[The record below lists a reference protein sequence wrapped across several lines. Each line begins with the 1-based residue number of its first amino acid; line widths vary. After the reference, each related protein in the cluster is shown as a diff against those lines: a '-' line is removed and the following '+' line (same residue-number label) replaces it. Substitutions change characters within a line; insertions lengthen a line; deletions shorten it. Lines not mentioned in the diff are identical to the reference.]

1 MISKLK
7 SFGLAFWR
15 IFTFSWENSK
25 ATLLLKPALYLLA
38 IIIAAYKNDIK
49 LLIFLGFIC
58 VILDILLNTFES
70 KKFEEKVNKTENEK
84 IDLQKKVD
92 CLEDEVEVQGQL
104 LENHLNAFLVF
115 LFNQLRFKRTERIS
129 VYVRD
134 DKKFRIVGR
143 YSSHPDYSEK
153 GRESYEGDKGF
164 ISKCWR
170 GDSED
175 FIKILPSYE
184 DDRDRYYE
192 EQSKVGYLSEEIDKL
207 SMKPSLFYVLNISKT
222 NAPSIGVLVI
232 ESKNSGLDR
241 YASYDVGDEEEGMRK
256 RLSKELEK
264 YCQYLYDIMDTKR
277 IQK

>member
-7 SFGLAFWR
+7 AFGLAFWKYF
-15 IFTFSWENSK
+15 IFSWENSK
-25 ATLLLKPALYLLA
+25 ATLLLKPALYLVT
-38 IIIAAYKNDIK
+38 IIIAAFKSDIK
-49 LLIFLGFIC
+49 LLILFGFIC
-58 VILDILLNTFES
+58 VVLDILLNTFES
-70 KKFEEKVNKTENEK
+70 KTFEEKVNKIEK
-84 IDLQKKVD
+84 EKMDLQKNVD
-92 CLEDEVEVQGQL
+92 SLEDEVEVQGQL

-115 LFNQLRFKRTERIS
+115 LFHQLGFKRTERIS

-134 DKKFRIVGR
+134 DKNFRIVGR
-143 YSSHPDYSEK
+143 YSFHPTYSEK
-153 GRESYEGDKGF
+153 GRASYEGDKGF
-164 ISKCWR
+164 ISKCWS

-192 EQSKVGYLSEEIDKL
+192 EQSKVGYSREEIDRL

-222 NAPSIGVLVI
+222 DAPSIGVLVI
-232 ESKNSGLDR
+232 ESKNSRLDS
-241 YASYDVGDEEEGMRK
+241 YASDDDVDEEEGTRK
-256 RLSKELEK
+256 QLSRELEK